1 MHKSNRILAWA
12 LCAVLGPVFLIAD
25 PGAISATAQTGSAA
39 KAQPATTAPI
49 SDQELAATQ
58 DQLIQLLR
66 MSPTLT
72 TVVAR
77 DPSLLADQEY
87 VNRNNPQLA
96 QFLVQHPEIPRNP
109 EYYLFTHLD
118 PRAGRRD
125 QALERAVWPDLS
137 SQRREDSAGERAIGP
152 ILSAAAFACFL
163 VALVWLIRLFLENRR
178 WSRIFKLQ
186 SEVHGRLIEKFS
198 STQEL
203 ASYMGTEAGRRF
215 LEAAPIPVGL
225 ESEQR
230 MPNAVA
236 RVLWPLQI
244 GVVLALLGVGLL
256 FLRTAGPDMNIPMLI
271 TGTVVLMPGIGFI
284 LSAGITWV
292 LAGRLGLIPEG
303 PSAANGPDSTAR
315 SQDRP

>member
-1 MHKSNRILAWA
+1 MNKRNRILAWV
-12 LCAVLGPVFLIAD
+12 LCTVAGSLFSLAGPGVNSVA
-25 PGAISATAQTGSAA
+25 AQTGAAA
-39 KAQPATTAPI
+39 KAQPVATAPL

-72 TVVAR
+72 SVVAR

-87 VNRNNPQLA
+87 VSRNNPQLA
-96 QFLVQHPEIPRNP
+96 QFLVQHPEIARNP

-118 PRAGRRD
+118 TRGGRRD

-137 SQRREDSAGERAIGP
+137 PRMREDTAAERLLEP
-152 ILSAAAFACFL
+152 IMALVAFACFF
-163 VALVWLIRLFLENRR
+163 VALIWLIRLFLENRR

-186 SEVHGRLIEKFS
+186 SEVHGRLIERFGS
-198 STQEL
+198 NQEL
-203 ASYMGTEAGRRF
+203 ATYMGTEAGRRF
-215 LEAAPIPVGL
+215 LEAAPIPVGF
-225 ESEQR
+225 ESDQP

-244 GVVLALLGVGLL
+244 GVVLVLLGVGLL
-256 FLRTAGPDMNIPMLI
+256 FLRNAGPDLNIPMLV

-284 LSAGITWV
+284 LSAGITWF
-292 LAGRLGLIPEG
+292 LAGRLGLIPDG
-303 PSAANGPDSTAR
+303 SSADSTNR
-315 SQDRP
+315 LQDRQ